1 MNFKPIYLLV
11 IAFGIGL
18 VLSACQKKT
27 ENTST
32 TADTVSVE
40 TPTQDSVQIEA
51 PMSPIE
57 DKSQRKSPPDSIKA
71 SVGNVQ
77 LQINYSQPAVRGRK
91 IWGELVPFGEV
102 WRTGA
107 NEATVFSTDKD
118 IIVEGQKLS
127 AGRYAL
133 FTIPQENE
141 WTIIFSNN
149 PDQWGTFK
157 YSEAEDAL
165 RLQVTPETI
174 SENVEHLTF
183 HITSPE
189 EHMAD
194 VVLEWEKIRVPIHI
208 RELF

>member
-1 MNFKPIYLLV
+1 MNFKPIYVLV

-32 TADTVSVE
+32 ITDTLSVE
-40 TPTQDSVQIEA
+40 TPAKDSAEA
-51 PMSPIE
+51 PASSIE
-57 DKSQRKSPPDSIKA
+57 DKSQRKSPPDSVKA
-71 SVGNVQ
+71 NVGNVQ

-107 NEATVFSTDKD
+107 NEATVFSTNKD
-118 IIVEGQKLS
+118 IMVEGQKLP

-133 FTIPQENE
+133 FSIPQENE

-149 PDQWGTFK
+149 ADQWGAFK

-174 SENVEHLTF
+174 SENVENLTF
-183 HITSPE
+183 QIASPE

-194 VVLEWEKIRVPIHI
+194 VILEWEKIRVPIHI
-208 RELF
+208 REVF